1 MKWIVILIVVFIL
14 YTIFD
19 GSAYTRRNTF
29 LSAQETNTFLAADE
43 DGFVARLN
51 PINLFAR
58 RATSNAD
65 YIEKISKSGRD
76 FSPEQILKID
86 SLAKKLPTSIFAL
99 TDGTYEEGYPHT
111 RKNVIFISSVPDM
124 STIMHE
130 QLHIQQRYNPPDLVG
145 MGYKLVGKRSDF
157 PRARMNPDANDDV
170 WLSPV
175 NNKPMV
181 AQFRTDRPMNLMD
194 IDIPSK
200 FEHPYEYLAY
210 TTT

>member
-1 MKWIVILIVVFIL
+1 MKWVIILIVLFIL

-19 GSAYTRRNTF
+19 VSSYTNNIYMTAEQTNAF
-29 LSAQETNTFLAADE
+29 LKADK
-43 DGFVARLN
+43 DQFVKNLN

-58 RATSNAD
+58 RANSASD

-76 FSPEQILKID
+76 FSAEQIAAID
-86 SLAKKLPTSIFAL
+86 NLMRKLPSSKFAL

-111 RKNVIFISSVPDM
+111 REDVIFISRVPDL

-130 QLHIQQRYNPPDLVG
+130 QLHVQQRYNPPDLIK
-145 MGYKLVGKRSDF
+145 MGYKLVGKRSDY
-157 PRARMNPDANDDV
+157 PRARMNPDVNDDV
-170 WLSPV
+170 WISPI

-181 AQFRTDRPMNLMD
+181 AQFNTDRPLNLMD
-194 IDIPSK
+194 IDVPSE

-210 TTT
+210 TMS